1 LPLEVLAPRRLYRLI
16 ADQLRQLIDDGEF
29 PVGSRLPTERDLA
42 EKLGVS
48 RPTVREALIALEVEG
63 RLRIKVG
70 SGIHVIEPHRASA
83 APVPDPIAGPFDVIG
98 ARAVIESAVAEAAAR
113 VAKPEDIAR
122 LDAALADAE
131 AMRPS
136 LEAWIALDRE
146 FHIGVAAVLG
156 NAVLERCVGDLFDQR
171 IHPYFQRLAQ
181 HMENPATWRAA
192 HAEHKVVRDAIA
204 AHDPPAARAAMAEH
218 LDRSQERFARDFG
231 EAPLGQAGRQSAGR
245 AANRHVEGRGN
256 ARATPSTVATA
267 RPRRA
272 VRGMRTKVE

>member
-1 LPLEVLAPRRLYRLI
+1 LPLEVLAPRRLYRQI
-16 ADQLRQLIDDGEF
+16 ADQLRQLIDDGEY
-29 PVGSRLPTERDLA
+29 PVGSRLPTERELA

-70 SGIHVIEPHRASA
+70 SGIHVIEPRRA
-83 APVPDPIAGPFDVIG
+83 APVPDPIAGPFEVIG
-98 ARAVIESAVAEAAAR
+98 ARAVIESAVAEEVAR
-113 VAKPEDIAR
+113 VARPEDIAR
-122 LDAALADAE
+122 LDAALTEAE
-131 AMRPS
+131 TTRQS
-136 LEAWIALDRE
+136 REVWIALDRG
-146 FHIGVAAVLG
+146 FHIGVAAALG
-156 NAVLERCVGDLFDQR
+156 NAVLERCIGDLFDQR

-218 LDRSQERFARDFG
+218 LARSHERFARDFG
-231 EAPLGQAGRQSAGR
+231 EAPAGQADRQSAGR
-245 AANRHVEGRGN
+245 AAGRYAERRGDVR
-256 ARATPSTVATA
+256 AATPMAATP
-267 RPRRA
+267 RPRRP